1 LVLTNSLFDGLYTQ
15 FKIRVFLVTTSEPQE
30 KFPDSIHKRR
40 LTGGKQKPWHKKR
53 KYSLG
58 RPPALTKLGSK
69 RIHTVRVRGGNLK
82 YRALRLESGN
92 FSWGSEVAT
101 RKTRILN
108 CVYNPSNNE
117 FVRTN
122 TLVRNAV
129 VQIDSTP
136 FRQFYEQRYGIT
148 LGKKKKSEKK
158 EGEAD
163 EQKKGKTALA
173 KQKKR
178 ASKQKLNPQI
188 EEQFGAG
195 RIYALISSRPGQSG
209 RADGYILEG
218 PELDF
223 YLKKLARRK
232 ERKEKA

>member
-1 LVLTNSLFDGLYTQ
+1 
-15 FKIRVFLVTTSEPQE
+15 
-30 KFPDSIHKRR
+30 
-40 LTGGKQKPWHKKR
+40 
-53 KYSLG
+53 
-58 RPPALTKLGSK
+58 
-69 RIHTVRVRGGNLK
+69 
-82 YRALRLESGN
+82 LEAGN
-92 FSWGSEVAT
+92 FSWGSEALT

-108 CVYNPSNNE
+108 CVYNPANNE

-122 TLVRNAV
+122 TLVKNAI

-136 FRQFYEQRYGIT
+136 FRQWYEQHYGIV
-148 LGKKKKSEKK
+148 LGKKKKGEKK
-158 EGEAD
+158 EGEGE
-163 EQKKGKTALA
+163 EQKKGKSALA
-173 KQKKR
+173 RQKKR
-178 ASKQKLNPQI
+178 ADKQKLNPLL

-195 RIYALISSRPGQSG
+195 RLYASISSRPGQSG